1 MSTYGHPSEIAARAS
16 ILAAAEGHHDGTLT
30 SVTDA
35 RRAQGA

>member
-1 MSTYGHPSEIAARAS
+1 MSTYGHPSEIAARAR